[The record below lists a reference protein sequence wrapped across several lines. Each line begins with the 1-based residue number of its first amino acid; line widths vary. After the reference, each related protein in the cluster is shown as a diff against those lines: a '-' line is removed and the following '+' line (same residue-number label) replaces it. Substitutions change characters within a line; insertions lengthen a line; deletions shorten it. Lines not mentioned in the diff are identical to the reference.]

1 MPPPMTRHAPDP
13 ERSTPAPAGP
23 DADIRVQ
30 PCGDAWVMVDWG
42 GRAQANVAARALAAR
57 LREAPQAFCAE
68 AVAGVRTLA
77 VRIAVDDADGGL
89 HTRAPNREAALA
101 WLRDAA
107 PQALGWEAPAGRQ
120 VTLPACYDASLAPD
134 LDHVAAATGL
144 DVREVIDIHAGCVFT
159 AEVIGFM
166 PGFAYLGGL
175 DPRLRLDRR
184 ASPRPRVPE
193 GALAIAG
200 LQTAVYPSPTPGGWH
215 LIGRCPLRLFDPAR
229 SPPALMSE
237 GDSLRFEPIDKAVFE
252 RLWAR
257 R

>member
-1 MPPPMTRHAPDP
+1 MTRHAPDP
-13 ERSTPAPAGP
+13 EPSTPAPARP
-23 DADIRVQ
+23 DADIRVE

-42 GRAQANVAARALAAR
+42 GRTRANVAARALAAR

-77 VRIAVDDADGGL
+77 VRIATDDDGARD
-89 HTRAPNREAALA
+89 TRGAHREAALE
-101 WLRDAA
+101 WLRGMA
-107 PQALGWEAPAGRQ
+107 PQALGWEAPVGRQ

-134 LDHVAAATGL
+134 LDEVAAATGL
-144 DVREVIDIHAGCVFT
+144 DAGEVVAIHAGCVFT

-193 GALAIAG
+193 GSIAIAG

-229 SPPALMSE
+229 SPPALMGE
-237 GDSLRFEPIDKAVFE
+237 GDSVRFEPIDKAAFD
-252 RLWAR
+252 RLWALR
-257 R
+257 